1 MLRQISLRKKILLTF
16 AFFFLIS
23 LIVTGVG
30 YYQYFLINKKLH
42 LVENK
47 DTLLNMILEAR
58 RYEKNY
64 FITYNRKHLQSAL
77 NYVEKSR
84 QNLEHLIEHYGSYA
98 QARNLKGQLENL
110 KAYRETLAGLYTLVD
125 GIHAPPDLQQKEQD
139 RFQHLQDKV
148 RSLGRGVTEALEGG
162 LQQERLTIKRLVQRS
177 RWYLSIFLGIILFF
191 ACMTFLFL
199 LLNIDRPLKII
210 EKAIYKIANGDYRN
224 IPEIRTGDEF
234 ERLVDSL
241 NAMLNELG
249 RRSEQLVQ
257 NEKMA
262 ALGTLTSGVAH
273 ELNNPLNNISTSLQI
288 ILEELDDGDLTYQ
301 RELLHESEGEV
312 VRSQEIVKALLEFS
326 RETEFTRSRENF
338 RTLVE
343 NTIKL
348 IQGEVP
354 KDVSISVDVPDSIE
368 ADVDARRIQ
377 QVLLNLCINAIQ
389 AMENHGGR
397 LTVRAF
403 QSEDGKG
410 FFFEVADTGQG
421 IDESTLSKIFDPFY
435 STKDIGKGSG
445 LGLSVSKGIIENHG
459 GWISVTSRPGVGTT
473 FTIYLPFVFDRQRQ
487 PD

>member
-77 NYVEKSR
+77 DYVEKSR

-98 QARNLKGQLENL
+98 QAKNLKGQLDNL
-110 KAYRETLAGLYTLVD
+110 KAYRETLAELHALVD
-125 GIHAPPDLQQKEQD
+125 GIDAPDLQQKEQA
-139 RFQHLQDKV
+139 RFEHFQDKI
-148 RSLGRGVTEALEGG
+148 RSLGREVTEALESG

-199 LLNIDRPLKII
+199 LLNIDRPLKTI

-288 ILEELDDGDLTYQ
+288 ILDELDDGDLQYQ
-301 RELLHESEGEV
+301 RELLYESEGEV
-312 VRSQEIVKALLEFS
+312 VRAQDIVKALLEFS
-326 RETEFTRSRENF
+326 RETEFTRSRESF
-338 RTLVE
+338 KTLVE

-354 KDVSISVDVPDSIE
+354 KDVSISVDVPDAIE

-389 AMENHGGR
+389 AMENRGGR

-403 QSEDGKG
+403 QGEDEKG

-421 IDESTLSKIFDPFY
+421 IDENKLSKIFDPFY

-445 LGLSVSKGIIENHG
+445 LGLSVSKGIVENHG
-459 GWISVTSRPGVGTT
+459 GWISVTSRPGAGTT
-473 FTIYLPFVFDRQRQ
+473 FTVYLPFVSDGQGQ